1 MTKLWMVGFSAL
13 TLFSEEYTFPWRYGS
28 REHYVVHS
36 NKSVECCLVDLVEV
50 IYKIIEIENQI
61 EISFVIS
68 FADIFFRT

>member
-1 MTKLWMVGFSAL
+1 
-13 TLFSEEYTFPWRYGS
+13 
-28 REHYVVHS
+28 
-36 NKSVECCLVDLVEV
+36 VECCLVDLVEV